1 MVRVSLF
8 SACAAASFIASA
20 SALVTPP
27 RAVSMS
33 ATAKLTPDDPRVEQ
47 RNVTV
52 RGKNY
57 KYLLGKP
64 NGTQKG
70 TILLIHGFPDLSFG
84 WRNQIPA
91 LQEAGYQVIAPD
103 MLGYGGT
110 DAPDAIEPYGLKTM
124 SDDIAAILDKDF
136 PKEQQVVIGG
146 HDWGGF
152 FVWRF
157 SEHHP
162 DKVSG
167 VFSVCTPYV
176 PPAAQYVDLEH
187 YVQKIPN
194 FRYQLQF
201 AGDEVVSQTA
211 KGGRPVVRQ
220 VLNAFYGGK
229 PKPGSDGQIFTVKDG
244 VPFGHIANLERTDN
258 ISDEELDFYTDQMM
272 RHGLRGP
279 TNWYRTRKINFDDDR
294 VLFARPQGFKIPTP
308 AMYIGASRDPALPE
322 SMSKGME
329 KYFATPLKRGSVNA
343 THWALIEAPQEV
355 NKLILDFAAQ
365 VAAPKAQAAAP
376 KAQAAAPKVKA
387 SL

>member
-8 SACAAASFIASA
+8 SAVAAASFIASA
-20 SALVTPP
+20 SALVTPA
-27 RAVSMS
+27 RDVAVS
-33 ATAKLTPDDPRVEQ
+33 ATAKLVPNDPRVES
-47 RNVTV
+47 RNITV
-52 RGKNY
+52 RGKHY

-64 NGTQKG
+64 KGTQKG

-124 SDDIAAILDKDF
+124 SDDIVAILDKDF
-136 PKEQQVVIGG
+136 PQERQVVIGG

-162 DKVSG
+162 DRVSG

-176 PPAAQYVDLEH
+176 PPAPQYVPLER
-187 YVQKIPN
+187 YVQAIPN

-211 KGGRPVVRQ
+211 KGGRAVVRQ
-220 VLNAFYGGK
+220 VLNAMYGGK
-229 PKPGSDGQIFTVKDG
+229 PKPGSDGQLFNVSSG
-244 VPFGHIANLERTDN
+244 VPFGHIANLEKSDN
-258 ISDEELDFYTDQMM
+258 ISDQELDFYTDEMM
-272 RHGLRGP
+272 RHGFRGP
-279 TNWYRTRKINFDDDR
+279 TNWYRTRKVNFDDDR
-294 VLFARPQGFKIPTP
+294 VLFARGKDFKIPTP

-322 SMSKGME
+322 AMSNGME

-343 THWALIEAPQEV
+343 THWALIEAPQDV
-355 NKLILDFAAQ
+355 NKLILEFAAQ
-365 VAAPKAQAAAP
+365 VGSAPKAPAAAP
-376 KAQAAAPKVKA
+376 KAKA